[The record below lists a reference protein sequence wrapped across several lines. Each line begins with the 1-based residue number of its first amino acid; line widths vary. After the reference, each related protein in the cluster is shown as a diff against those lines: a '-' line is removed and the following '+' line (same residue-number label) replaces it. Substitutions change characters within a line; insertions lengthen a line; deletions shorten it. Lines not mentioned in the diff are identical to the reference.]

1 MAGRENRS
9 HMTPLN
15 SGWLHAQNVFN
26 RNKTKIISDFV
37 ETGEYPTI
45 GNKSYDLTM
54 RQLVNKNAG
63 SQLDRIKAQQDALSA
78 QQALQA
84 RRIEQERANQQAR
97 ETAVAEQTALANQ
110 QRIEA
115 MMLAQSRGAIK
126 KKPVA

>member
-15 SGWLHAQNVFN
+15 SGWLNAMSVFN

-37 ETGEYPTI
+37 ETGEYPTT
-45 GNKSYDLTM
+45 GNKNYDLTM
-54 RQLVNKNAG
+54 QALINKNAG
-63 SQLDRIKAQQDALSA
+63 SQMDRIKAQQGALSA
-78 QQALQA
+78 QQDLQE
-84 RRIEQERANQQAR
+84 RRIEQERANQQAQ

-110 QRIEA
+110 QRLEA

>member
-9 HMTPLN
+9 HMTPRNLGGYN
-15 SGWLHAQNVFN
+15 ALSAFN

-37 ETGEYPTI
+37 ETGEYPTT
-45 GNKSYDLTM
+45 GNKSYDRTM
-54 RQLVNKNAG
+54 QHLVNKNAG
-63 SQLDRIKAQQDALSA
+63 SQMDRIKAQQGALSA
-78 QQALQA
+78 QQALQE
-84 RRIEQERANQQAR
+84 RRIEQERANQQAQ
-97 ETAVAEQTALANQ
+97 ETAVAEQTALDNQ